1 MGNLFVNVPVPAA
14 NGSGAAVNL
23 SGFGFSK
30 TINVTGSF
38 DAAVTIEI
46 SNQLVPTRWAPIATF
61 NRPDGLV
68 VDFAA
73 RWVRASVA
81 GYKTGAP
88 ACDIGGTDD
97 GTLFASLPVPAGNG
111 AGAAIDTSVL
121 PLFKTVTVGG
131 PFGGNVQLEVSED
144 GATDWAQLGFGFSN
158 PGQQSQ
164 IMAARF
170 MRVVRTGVPVIAPGL
185 PTVDVG
191 ACPYGT
197 TGAPIGSTD
206 VTSQWTAIVDPALGN
221 DASGQFGNLGLAFR
235 TIQAAL
241 NAIPTPVDGASAR
254 TAWTIIVSPGTYDED
269 LTVDLTGGKHVTLVS
284 WGPWNLGLFD
294 AADWQPSGPARSI
307 AITTA
312 NAVVFDSINGSFAI
326 QPMLPANTGDE
337 TQVAQVQV
345 PRISGQITTT
355 GVFAATPSID
365 MTVMAVVY
373 GIANDAIV
381 GGAADINLRVHRS
394 RMRGTV
400 AGTGVVLVDATE
412 SRFDD
417 LLDIAAYGRCEECFF
432 GDGMTIVSTSPSS
445 NTTPGFYDCQLQGAF
460 AGPAGSYWFDLVTD
474 YWFKTNGASFAG
486 GATRTVI
493 ETMHP
498 MALPEQWAV
507 QNVPANQPSTAM
519 SAQVST
525 NFDEIRAMRPG
536 SIVGISSRL
545 TEAVTAGLLQVDATI
560 NGVVVPAAALNIAM
574 AIGST
579 GGQTLA
585 APGVAPYVAGDLIG
599 IKYTTDVAFAPTT
612 TDLEAWLEVLE
623 EIPS

>member
-14 NGSGAAVNL
+14 NGSGASVNL

-46 SNQLVPTRWAPIATF
+46 SNQLVPTQWAPIATF

-73 RWVRASVA
+73 RWIRATVS
-81 GYKTGAP
+81 GYKSGAP

-97 GTLFASLPVPAGNG
+97 GALFATLPVPAGNG
-111 AGAAIDTSVL
+111 AGAAVDTSAL

-131 PFGGNVQLEVSED
+131 PFNGNVQLEVSED

-170 MRVVRTGVPVIAPGL
+170 MRVVRSGVPAIAPGL
-185 PTVDVG
+185 PLVDVG

-221 DASGQFGNLGLAFR
+221 DATGQFGNLGLAFR

-241 NAIPTPVDGASAR
+241 NAIPTPLDGASAR

-269 LTVDLTGGKHVTLVS
+269 LTVDLTHGKHVTLTS

-294 AADWQPSGPARSI
+294 GADWTPSGPARSI
-307 AITTA
+307 NLVTTD
-312 NAVVFDSINGSFAI
+312 AVLFDFINGSFAL
-326 QPMLPANTGDE
+326 QPMLPADTGDE
-337 TQVAQVQV
+337 TANAQHSSV
-345 PRISGQITTT
+345 RISGQITGT
-355 GVFAATPSID
+355 GIFAGTPTIDVNLDGCVVFGVAGA
-365 MTVMAVVY
+365 
-373 GIANDAIV
+373 AIV
-381 GGAADINLRVHRS
+381 AGPESIGLRVLRS

-400 AGTGVVLVDATE
+400 VGAATSLHEAREVRFDQLVDIE
-412 SRFDD
+412 G
-417 LLDIAAYGRCEECFF
+417 YGRLSECFF
-432 GDGMTIVSTSPSS
+432 GDGMTVTGISPSS
-445 NTTPGFYDCQLQGAF
+445 NTVPGFYDCQLQGVF
-460 AGPAGSYWFDLVTD
+460 TGPAGSYWFDLVTD
-474 YWFKTNGASFAG
+474 YWFKTNGAGFAG
-486 GATRTVI
+486 GATRTVV

-498 MALPEQWAV
+498 APLPEQWAV
-507 QNVPANQPSTAM
+507 QNVADNVPSTAM

-525 NFDEIRAMRPG
+525 NFDEIKAMRPG

-545 TEAVTAGLLQVDATI
+545 TEAVTAGVLQVDATI
-560 NGVVVPAAALNIAM
+560 NGVIVPAAALNVSM
-574 AIGST
+574 GVGST

-599 IKYTTDVAFAPTT
+599 IKYTSSLGFTPTT
-612 TDLEAWLEVLE
+612 TDLEAWLEILE
-623 EIPS
+623 EIP